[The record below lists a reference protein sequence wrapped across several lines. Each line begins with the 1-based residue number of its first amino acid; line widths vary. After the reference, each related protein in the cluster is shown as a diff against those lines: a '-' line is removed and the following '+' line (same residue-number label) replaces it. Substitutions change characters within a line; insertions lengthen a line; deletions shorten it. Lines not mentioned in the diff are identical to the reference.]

1 MVLGSRA
8 GQIWPYN
15 ETGSNHKNV
24 LFSTPI
30 AVGDKLRH
38 GMIFMKPSTL
48 IIEKMTLG
56 TVVQNPLA
64 CLVGSIWPYTV
75 ESFNFVVVNF
85 ADFCLLICVDVFVW
99 MYQCSVSVRTLTQFK
114 LVFIENVNFVV
125 ELILSVA
132 FVYIN

>member
-48 IIEKMTLG
+48 IMEKMTLG

-114 LVFIENVNFVV
+114 ISFYRECKFCSGTEYCLLPLFI
-125 ELILSVA
+125 
-132 FVYIN
+132 

>member
-1 MVLGSRA
+1 MVSGSRA

-15 ETGSNHKNV
+15 ETGSNHKKV

-48 IIEKMTLG
+48 IMEKMTLG

-114 LVFIENVNFVV
+114 
-125 ELILSVA
+125 
-132 FVYIN
+132 

>member
-1 MVLGSRA
+1 
-8 GQIWPYN
+8 
-15 ETGSNHKNV
+15 
-24 LFSTPI
+24 
-30 AVGDKLRH
+30 
-38 GMIFMKPSTL
+38 MIFMKPSTL
-48 IIEKMTLG
+48 IMEKMTLG

-85 ADFCLLICVDVFVW
+85 ADFCLLMCVDVFVW

-125 ELILSVA
+125 ELNICLLPL
-132 FVYIN
+132 FI

>member
-1 MVLGSRA
+1 MVSGSMA

-15 ETGSNHKNV
+15 ETGSNHKKV

-48 IIEKMTLG
+48 IMEKMTLG

-99 MYQCSVSVRTLTQFK
+99 MYQCTVSVRTLTQFK

-125 ELILSVA
+125 ELNICLLPL
-132 FVYIN
+132 FI

>member
-1 MVLGSRA
+1 MVSGSRA

-15 ETGSNHKNV
+15 ETVSNHKKV
-24 LFSTPI
+24 SFSTPI

-48 IIEKMTLG
+48 IMEKMTLG

-99 MYQCSVSVRTLTQFK
+99 MYQCSVSVRTLTQF
-114 LVFIENVNFVV
+114 
-125 ELILSVA
+125 
-132 FVYIN
+132 